1 MTFDWSLRSAAKHS
15 IRFIYI
21 LYFACQIVSMMLTCL
36 CVFFDTKINTLWLAL
51 AVPIASLMVLSYYRR
66 FISKK
71 KKPQMLNSAQH
82 AEREKNRAWLN
93 AGILFLFTTN
103 LGLLVLAILSAT
115 GQSLSMQAIVD
126 IYLDITHSVSQEGEI
141 LIYCFS
147 GLVFVS
153 RLLEMY
159 LCREIIQNRRKK
171 DPDNHFGHGSLR
183 DTTRQA
189 LHTINFAVSLA
200 LNTFLTLVTLVTM
213 GYYPSMSLES
223 YAIALGACIGLG
235 LVLSFLETAFYVL
248 DLQKEEDSKT
258 LAVVMPPAC
267 QESSNSFSAQ
277 LDRCA
282 ELEQEQLRPEEG
294 SQKRKTKDSED
305 SKDRWGIMMSM
316 VDAICI

>member
-1 MTFDWSLRSAAKHS
+1 MTFNWSLRSTAKHS

-21 LYFACQIVSMMLTCL
+21 LYFACQIVSMTLTCL

-51 AVPIASLMVLSYYRR
+51 ALPIASLMVLSYYRR

-71 KKPQMLNSAQH
+71 KIPQMLNSDQY
-82 AEREKNRAWLN
+82 AERERNRAWLN
-93 AGILFLFTTN
+93 ATIMFLFTTN
-103 LGLLVLAILSAT
+103 LGLFVLAILSAT

-126 IYLDITHSVSQEGEI
+126 IYFNITHSVSQEGEV
-141 LIYCFS
+141 LIYCFT
-147 GLVFVS
+147 GLIFIS

-159 LCREIIQNRRKK
+159 LCREIIQNRSIK
-171 DPDNHFGHGSLR
+171 DPDNRFGHGSLR
-183 DTTRQA
+183 DSLRQT

-213 GYYPSMSLES
+213 GYYPSMSLNS
-223 YAIALGACIGLG
+223 YAIALGVCVGFG

-258 LAVVMPPAC
+258 LAVVMPPAR
-267 QESSNSFSAQ
+267 EEPSNSFSAQ
-277 LDRCA
+277 LDGCE
-282 ELEQEQLRPEEG
+282 ELEQEQSNSVGDNRE
-294 SQKRKTKDSED
+294 RKTKDSED